1 MINTIQNPFS
11 SKKFLTLLLFMLSVF
26 VFAQD
31 DFILKSPTEDIAAI
45 DTIKGS
51 WDMNMDLASRYIWR
65 GQSWG
70 GNYPVVQLYGNY
82 AINDKLFVGF
92 WTTSNFKKEYFDTNG
107 ASKGYQELD
116 LVINYSPTDYLTV
129 SLQDYYWPSTDSQE
143 GISNDFFNFGN
154 DGSQSV
160 DLQFLFDFSER
171 EFPIWAT
178 LSTLIAGND
187 FRYKDEN
194 DTKGKQN
201 FTTYIE
207 FGYKFEAPLDI
218 ELAPVIGF
226 VVNNKA
232 KYYSYADYDKPSF
245 VNLGCKLS
253 KEFKIAEHFTM
264 PIWVNYTYNAATNT
278 TNLEPF
284 GKQFFVLGTTLTY
297 N

>member
-1 MINTIQNPFS
+1 MIHSAFRTKQ
-11 SKKFLTLLLFMLSVF
+11 FLTLHLMLLSIVI
-26 VFAQD
+26 FAQKNS
-31 DFILKSPTEDIAAI
+31 ISNPLNEDIAAI
-45 DTIKGS
+45 DTIKGT

-70 GNYPVVQLYGNY
+70 GNYPVLQLYGNY
-82 AINDKLFVGF
+82 AINDKLSVGF

-107 ASKGYQELD
+107 ASKGYQEFD
-116 LVINYSPTDYLTV
+116 LLINYSPTDYLTV
-129 SLQDYYWPSTDSQE
+129 SLQDYYWPSTDNQK
-143 GISNDFFNFGN
+143 GISNNFFNFGN

-171 EFPIWAT
+171 KFPIWAT

-201 FTTYIE
+201 FTTYLE
-207 FGYKFEAPLDI
+207 FGYKFEVPLAI

-226 VVNNKA
+226 VVNNTA

-253 KEFKIAEHFTM
+253 KEFLITDHFTM
-264 PIWVNYTYNAATNT
+264 PIWVNYTYNAAATT
-278 TNLEPF
+278 TNLEPS
-284 GKQFFVLGTTLTY
+284 GKQFLVLGTTLTY
-297 N
+297 K